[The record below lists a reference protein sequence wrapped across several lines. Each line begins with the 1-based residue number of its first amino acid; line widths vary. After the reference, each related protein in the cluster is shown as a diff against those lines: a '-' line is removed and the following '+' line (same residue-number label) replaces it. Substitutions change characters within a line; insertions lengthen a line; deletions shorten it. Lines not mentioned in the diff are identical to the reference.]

1 MQRKMFAGIALA
13 AVACLLVS
21 QPMFAHHGAA
31 GYDMDKVV
39 TLKGTITSFEW
50 TNPHSQI
57 YFDVKDDKGNVAHW
71 VAETEPPAVMLE
83 HGWVRRSLNPG
94 DQVTVYCFAAKNGA
108 TTSILQKVVMADG
121 KELVARGGPSG
132 SAPSGGTPYGK

>member
-1 MQRKMFAGIALA
+1 MQRKLSAGIALA
-13 AVACLLVS
+13 AVVCLLAS
-21 QPMFAHHGAA
+21 QPVLAHHGAA

-39 TLKGTITSFEW
+39 VLKGVITSFEW

-83 HGWVRRSLNPG
+83 HGWVRKSLNPG
-94 DQVTVYCFAAKNGA
+94 DQVTVHCWAAKNGA
-108 TTSILQKVVMADG
+108 TTSILSKIVMADG
-121 KELVARGGPSG
+121 KELVARA
-132 SAPSGGTPYGK
+132 APAPK

>member
-1 MQRKMFAGIALA
+1 MQRNLFAGIALA
-13 AVACLLVS
+13 AVVCLLVS
-21 QPMFAHHGAA
+21 QPVLAHHGAA

-39 TLKGTITSFEW
+39 TMKGVITSFEW

-57 YFDVKDDKGNVAHW
+57 YFDVTDDKGKVAHW

-83 HGWVRRSLNPG
+83 HGWARRSLNPG

-121 KELVARGGPSG
+121 KEYVARGGP
-132 SAPSGGTPYGK
+132 APAPK